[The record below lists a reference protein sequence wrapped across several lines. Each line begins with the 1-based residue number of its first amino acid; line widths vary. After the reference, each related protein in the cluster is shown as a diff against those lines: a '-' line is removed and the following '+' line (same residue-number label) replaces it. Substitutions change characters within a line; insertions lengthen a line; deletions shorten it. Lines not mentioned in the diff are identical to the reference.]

1 LKAIKIKIADPS
13 VRFRLEKQ
21 GITMH
26 TVVTQE
32 VGERGLEAPEEYWVE
47 LSAYEKDP
55 ENPPVQASDYVYE
68 YVDGVLKAGVSWFT
82 NSIVFSKSSGTH
94 SDSTMAFKFEGSSR
108 TNI

>member
-1 LKAIKIKIADPS
+1 
-13 VRFRLEKQ
+13 
-21 GITMH
+21 MH

-32 VGERGLEAPEEYWVE
+32 VGERGLEALEEYWVE

-82 NSIVFSKSSGTH
+82 NSIVFSKSPGTH
-94 SDSTMAFKFEGSSR
+94 SDSTMAFFLRVQVEQISEISECSLNGLVF
-108 TNI
+108 